1 MSDTDSQ
8 YRFNSGPLRS
18 TVIIELHTHHATR
31 IWTGRKGR
39 PDENIQYIIGFPR
52 FISLMNTL
60 RLDALADN
68 PYADMWM
75 LHMEERLLAARDEL
89 NVLVAAMET
98 VFSQLPEMMT
108 VEGTVSIQPARFPV
122 FASTPLGFIA
132 VYMLTDYD
140 TLLRKALL
148 AHHMA
153 LLTST
158 QKNELRVQA
167 GRIIRS
173 VLTRA
178 QVYRR
183 LPVTRQDIRNGNGRA
198 KEAEALVGVVPDDIF
213 DGTRRSSYAPP
224 LRQPDEEPTVDGE
237 DATKSTTE
245 TEEDASVVIP
255 VSIGNGQALALE
267 DDTSSTVDDGEE
279 EDESAT

>member
-1 MSDTDSQ
+1 MSDTDPQ

-31 IWTGRKGR
+31 IWTGRQGR
-39 PDENIQYIIGFPR
+39 PEENIQYIIGFPR
-52 FISLMNTL
+52 FITLMNTL
-60 RLDALADN
+60 RLDSMADN

-75 LHMEERLLAARDEL
+75 LHMEERLQTAREAL
-89 NVLVAAMET
+89 NVLIGSMDA

-108 VEGTVSIQPARFPV
+108 VEGSISIQPARFPV

-140 TLLRKALL
+140 TLLRKTLL

-158 QKNELRVQA
+158 EKNELREQA
-167 GRIIRS
+167 GNIIRG

-178 QVYRR
+178 QFYRR
-183 LPVTRQDIRNGNGRA
+183 IPVTRQDIREGNARA
-198 KEAEALVGVVPDDIF
+198 KDAEAQAGPVPDDVM

-224 LRQPDEEPTVDGE
+224 LRQPADEAATGVGE
-237 DATKSTTE
+237 ALSSAAITE
-245 TEEDASVVIP
+245 QAAPALIP
-255 VSIGNGQALALE
+255 VVSRGPDMTSEDEVAAEDE
-267 DDTSSTVDDGEE
+267 DDD
-279 EDESAT
+279 DESAT